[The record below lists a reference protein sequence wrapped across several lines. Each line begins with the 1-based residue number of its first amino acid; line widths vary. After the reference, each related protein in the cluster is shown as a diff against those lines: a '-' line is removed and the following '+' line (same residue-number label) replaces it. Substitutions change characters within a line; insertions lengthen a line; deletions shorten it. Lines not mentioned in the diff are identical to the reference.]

1 MRKLLLFIAFLAAAA
16 LPARA
21 QVYVFNS
28 GIIAGGQMSIVK
40 VSVIDSLSKDPLPY
54 ASVYLT
60 EKKDTTIT
68 HFALTDTLG
77 AVSLREVP
85 FGEYKFHVE
94 MMGFKPYSKEIY
106 FRRAVEDMGI
116 VQMQVDDE
124 FIRAAMI
131 SDIGNPIV
139 IKQDTI
145 EYHAAAFLQD
155 KNAVLKDLLTRM
167 PGIDIS
173 DNGKVR
179 VNGEEVSRITV
190 NGKTFFFEDQSMALN
205 NLPAS
210 IVDKIRVI
218 DKKSDEERVTG
229 IADGKR
235 TKEVDVALKKEYED
249 GWFGNVAAKGGT
261 TMDFSDNE
269 LRDDRGLLY
278 SVKSMVSTYNPKD
291 QLTFVGNASNIS
303 DGGQT
308 FVTED
313 GQTFTFGG
321 GGGLTT
327 SAQLGVNAVTT
338 RVKDIELAASTS
350 YNYSGT
356 KSASKTLRTTFQ
368 EEGDMLSESTD
379 KGFRQGNSIG
389 ANASVRKEQGN
400 FKYTVGANFN
410 RSESH
415 YNAEADTR
423 TTRETMMLN
432 SSART
437 AGDDGIRK
445 SFGTYASGGYSGI
458 GGNPMRSITGNIHLS
473 FDKENGTSQE
483 YSNTITGATPQI
495 IDLHY
500 NRFRKANMVGASL
513 SYTEPFGKKFR
524 LQAQTSFSGSWDY
537 SLRDAF
543 NADGSANDYYTTL
556 SDSRYLKQSYGATG
570 SYISNG
576 WQFGLGASAEGIQNR
591 LFSRAQTVEALTGE
605 EWIWRVIPRVNIS
618 YFKESTNIY
627 FFVSGSQGQPSGYQM
642 MPTLNVS
649 NPTQISAGNIY
660 LRPFTSLYS
669 SLSLRKGFPKKFS
682 SMNASL
688 SYSMTLHPVIT
699 AFWYDT
705 HGVQYYVPVN
715 AERPRSSVGI
725 NAGYN
730 APLNKERT
738 LSMEVALRGS
748 YSNSLGYRASRPIE
762 PLEAGHTDYSAFMEQ
777 FWGGDASGERF
788 YSGASG
794 FEENNTDNYYTNE
807 RIHIKYNKHPW
818 SMTVGFTNGFSY
830 AHFSTPGSQDVITT
844 ENRIG
849 MSGSYTTPHKFR
861 IWTELNYNFFTGY
874 AEGYGRPEWHWDQS
888 IAKDIGT
895 FTLSISAHDILGQM
909 RNLSH
914 IDAADYMQD
923 SYRLILGRYVMFG
936 IKWNFGKMNSV
947 QNRRA
952 QQAQDMMFF

>member
-1 MRKLLLFIAFLAAAA
+1 MRKLLLFIAFLTAAAIS
-16 LPARA
+16 ARA
-21 QVYVFNS
+21 QVYVFH
-28 GIIAGGQMSIVK
+28 GGVLAGGQMAIVK

-60 EKKDTTIT
+60 EKKDTVIT
-68 HFALTDTLG
+68 HFALTDTVG
-77 AVSLREVP
+77 AVTLREVP

-94 MMGFKPYSKEIY
+94 MMGFKPYSKQIY
-106 FRRAVEDMGI
+106 FRRGLEDMGI

-124 FIRAAMI
+124 FIRAALI

-173 DNGKVR
+173 DEGKVR

-218 DKKSDEERVTG
+218 DKKSDEERITG

-261 TMDFSDNE
+261 TLDFSDNE

-303 DGGQT
+303 DGGQVFT
-308 FVTED
+308 TED
-313 GQTFTFGG
+313 GRTFNIGG

-338 RVKDIELAASTS
+338 RVKDVELAASTS

-368 EEGDMLSESTD
+368 EEGDMLSESTN
-379 KGFRQGNSIG
+379 KAFYQGNSLQ
-389 ANASVRKEQGN
+389 ANASVRKEEGK
-400 FKYTVGANFN
+400 FKYTVGTSLNH
-410 RSESH
+410 RESH
-415 YNAEADTR
+415 SDSEAGTQ
-423 TTRETMMLN
+423 TTREMMTLN
-432 SSART
+432 SSNRT
-437 AGDDGIRK
+437 AHDDGINK
-445 SFGTYASGGYSGI
+445 SFSAYASGGYLGI
-458 GGNPMRSITGNIHLS
+458 GGNMMRSITGNINYS
-473 FDKENGTSQE
+473 FNKGNGTSQE
-483 YSNTITGATPQI
+483 YSNTMAGGAVQN

-500 NRFRKANMVGASL
+500 NQFARANRFYASL
-513 SYTEPFGKKFR
+513 GYTEPFGEKFR
-524 LQAQTSFSGSWDY
+524 LSTQTSFSGNWDY

-543 NADGSANDYYTTL
+543 NADGSANDYYSTL
-556 SDSRYLKQSYGATG
+556 SDSRYLRQSYGATG
-570 SYISNG
+570 SYILKG
-576 WQFGLGASAEGIQNR
+576 WQFGIGASAEGIQNR
-591 LFSRAQTVEALTGE
+591 VFSRSQGIEALTGE
-605 EWIWRVIPRVNIS
+605 DWIWSVMPRINIS

-627 FFVSGSQGQPSGYQM
+627 CYVSGQQVQPQGSQM
-642 MPTLNVS
+642 LPTLNVS
-649 NPTQISAGNIY
+649 NPTRISVGNIY
-660 LRPFTSLYS
+660 LRPHTSLYS
-669 SLSLRKGFPKKFS
+669 SLSLRKGFPKKFAS
-682 SMNASL
+682 LNASL
-688 SYSMTLHPVIT
+688 SYSMTLHPVIN
-699 AFWYDT
+699 AYWYDT
-705 HGVQYYVPVN
+705 HGVQYNVPVN
-715 AERPRSSVGI
+715 AKRPRGYLNA

-738 LSMEVALRGS
+738 LSFELNLRGS

-762 PLEAGHTDYSAFMEQ
+762 PLEAGKTDYSAFMEQ
-777 FWGGDASGERF
+777 FWGDDASGERF
-788 YSGASG
+788 YSGTSG

-807 RIHIKYNKHPW
+807 RIHIKYNKDPW
-818 SMTVGFTNGFSY
+818 SMTVGFTNGFNY
-830 AHFSTPGSQDVITT
+830 AHFSTPGSKDVITT

-849 MSGSYTTPHKFR
+849 MSGSYKTPHKFR

-874 AEGYGRPEWHWDQS
+874 ADGYGRPEWHWDQS

-895 FTLSISAHDILGQM
+895 VTLSIAAHDILGQM

-914 IDAADYMQD
+914 IDADDYMQD
-923 SYRLILGRYVMFG
+923 SYRLILGRYVMIG
-936 IKWNFGKMNSV
+936 IKWNFGKMNAV

-952 QQAQDMMFF
+952 QQAQDMLFY

>member
-1 MRKLLLFIAFLAAAA
+1 MKKLLLLIAFLAAAA

-21 QVYVFNS
+21 QVYVFH
-28 GIIAGGQMSIVK
+28 GGIAGGQMSIVK
-40 VSVIDSLSKDPLPY
+40 VSVIDSLCKDPLPY

-77 AVSLREVP
+77 AATLREVP

-94 MMGFKPYSKEIY
+94 MMGFKPYVKQMY
-106 FRRAVEDMGI
+106 FRRGLEDMGI
-116 VQMQVDDE
+116 VQMQVDDA

-261 TMDFSDNE
+261 TLDFSDNE
-269 LRDDRGLLY
+269 LRDDRGLLF
-278 SVKSMVSTYNPKD
+278 SVKSMASTYNPKD
-291 QLTFVGNASNIS
+291 QLTFIGNASNLS

-308 FVTED
+308 ITTED
-313 GQTFTFGG
+313 GQSFTIGG

-356 KSASKTLRTTFQ
+356 ESASKTLRTTFQ
-368 EEGDMLSESTD
+368 EEGDMLSESTN
-379 KGFRQGNSIG
+379 KGFNQGHSIR
-389 ANASVRKEQGN
+389 ANASVRKENGN
-400 FKYTVGANFN
+400 FHYSVATNFD
-410 RSESH
+410 RSEIHS
-415 YNAEADTR
+415 NSEADSR
-423 TTRETMMLN
+423 TTREAMMLN

-437 AGDDGIRK
+437 ARSDGISK

-458 GGNPMRSITGNIHLS
+458 GGNMMRAITGNINYS
-473 FDKENGTSQE
+473 FDNSNGTSQE
-483 YSNTITGATPQI
+483 YSNTLTGAMPQV

-500 NRFRKANMVGASL
+500 NRFRKANRVGASL

-524 LQAQTSFSGSWDY
+524 LQTQTSFSGSWDY
-537 SLRDAF
+537 SLRAAF
-543 NADGSANDYYTTL
+543 DADGSANDYYTTL

-570 SYISNG
+570 SYIGNG

-591 LFSRAQTVEALTGE
+591 LLSRSQGIEALTGE
-605 EWIWRVIPRVNIS
+605 EWIWSVIPRVNIS
-618 YFKESTNIY
+618 YFKDNTNIY
-627 FFVSGSQGQPSGYQM
+627 CYASGQQVQPSGYQM
-642 MPTLNVS
+642 LPTLNVS

-660 LRPFTSLYS
+660 LRPFTSIYS
-669 SLSLRKGFPKKFS
+669 ALSLRKGFPKKFAS
-682 SMNASL
+682 LNASL
-688 SYSMTLHPVIT
+688 SYNLTLHPVIT
-699 AFWYDT
+699 AYWYDT

-715 AERPRSSVGI
+715 AERPRSYLNL

-730 APLNKERT
+730 TPINKERT
-738 LSMEVALRGS
+738 LSMELNLRGS
-748 YSNSLGYRASRPIE
+748 YSNSLSYRASRPIE
-762 PLEAGHTDYSAFMEQ
+762 PLEAERTDYSAFMEQ
-777 FWGGDASGERF
+777 FWGDESGSRF

-818 SMTVGFTNGFSY
+818 SMTVGFTNGFNY
-830 AHFSTPGSQDVITT
+830 AHFSTPGSKDVITT

-895 FTLSISAHDILGQM
+895 FTLSIAAHDILGQM

-914 IDAADYMQD
+914 IDADDYMQD

-936 IKWNFGKMNSV
+936 IKWNFGKMNAV

-952 QQAQDMMFF
+952 QQAQSGVLFY

>member
-1 MRKLLLFIAFLAAAA
+1 MRKLLLFLAFLTAAAISA
-16 LPARA
+16 KA
-21 QVYVFNS
+21 QVYVFH
-28 GIIAGGQMSIVK
+28 GGVIAGGQMSIVK

-77 AVSLREVP
+77 AATLREVP

-94 MMGFKPYSKEIY
+94 MMGFKPYVKQMY

-210 IVDKIRVI
+210 LVDKIRVI

-249 GWFGNVAAKGGT
+249 GWFGNVAAKGGAT
-261 TMDFSDNE
+261 LDFSDNE

-291 QLTFVGNASNIS
+291 QLTLIGNASNIS

-338 RVKDIELAASTS
+338 RVKDVELAASTT
-350 YNYSGT
+350 YNYSSN

-368 EEGDMLSESTD
+368 EAGDMLSESTD

-389 ANASVRKEQGN
+389 ASASARKEKGN

-437 AGDDGIRK
+437 SGDDGISK
-445 SFGTYASGGYSGI
+445 NISTYGSGGYSGI

-500 NRFRKANMVGASL
+500 NRFRKANMVVASL

-524 LQAQTSFSGSWDY
+524 LQTQASFSGRWDY

-556 SDSRYLKQSYGATG
+556 SDSRYLRQSYGATG
-570 SYISNG
+570 SYIGNG

-591 LFSRAQTVEALTGE
+591 LFSRSQGVEALTGE
-605 EWIWRVIPRVNIS
+605 EWIWSVIPRVHIS

-682 SMNASL
+682 SLNASL
-688 SYSMTLHPVIT
+688 SYNMTLHPMIT

-715 AERPRSSVGI
+715 AERPQSYVNI

-730 APLNKERT
+730 APINKERT
-738 LSMEVALRGS
+738 LTMELNLRGS
-748 YSNSLGYRASRPIE
+748 YSNSLSYRASRPIE
-762 PLEAGHTDYSAFMEQ
+762 PLEAERTDYSAFMEQ
-777 FWGGDASGERF
+777 FWGDESGSRF

-818 SMTVGFTNGFSY
+818 SMTVGFTNGFNY
-830 AHFSTPGSQDVITT
+830 AHFSTPGSKDVITT

-895 FTLSISAHDILGQM
+895 FTLSIAAHDILGQM

-914 IDAADYMQD
+914 IDADDYMQD

-936 IKWNFGKMNSV
+936 IKWNFGKMNAV

-952 QQAQDMMFF
+952 QMAQDGILFY

>member
-1 MRKLLLFIAFLAAAA
+1 MRKLLLFLVFLTAVAIS
-16 LPARA
+16 ARA
-21 QVYVFNS
+21 QVYVFH
-28 GIIAGGQMSIVK
+28 GGIAGGQMSIVK

-116 VQMQVDDE
+116 VQMQVDDA

-139 IKQDTI
+139 IKKDTI

-173 DNGKVR
+173 DKGKVR

-235 TKEVDVALKKEYED
+235 TKEVDVALKKEYEN

-261 TMDFSDNE
+261 TLDFSDNE
-269 LRDDRGLLY
+269 LRDDRGLLF
-278 SVKSMVSTYNPKD
+278 SVKSMASTYNPKD
-291 QLTFVGNASNIS
+291 QLTFVGNASNLS

-308 FVTED
+308 ITTED
-313 GQTFTFGG
+313 GQTFTIGGG

-327 SAQLGVNAVTT
+327 SAQLGINGVTT
-338 RVKDIELAASTS
+338 RVKDVELAASTS
-350 YNYSGT
+350 YNYHGT
-356 KSASKTLRTTFQ
+356 ESASKTLRTTFQ
-368 EEGDMLSESTD
+368 EAGDMLSESSD
-379 KGFRQGNSIG
+379 KGFRQGNSIK
-389 ANASVRKEQGN
+389 ANASARKESGN
-400 FKYTVGANFN
+400 FTYNVSANFDRTETHSN
-410 RSESH
+410 S
-415 YNAEADTR
+415 EADMR
-423 TTRETMMLN
+423 TTRAAAMLN
-432 SSART
+432 SSSRT
-437 AGDDGIRK
+437 AQDGGIRR
-445 SFGTYASGGYSGI
+445 SFGTYASAGYRGI
-458 GGNPMRSITGNIHLS
+458 GGNPMRSVTGTINYS
-473 FDKENGTSQE
+473 FDNTHGTGRE
-483 YSNTITGATPQI
+483 YSNTLTGGTAQV
-495 IDLHY
+495 IDLHS
-500 NRFRKANMVGASL
+500 NNFSRANNIGANL
-513 SYTEPFGKKFR
+513 SYTEPLSKKFR
-524 LQAQTSFSGSWDY
+524 LQTQASFSGSWNY
-537 SLRDAF
+537 LLRDAF
-543 NADGSANDYYTTL
+543 NADGSANDYYSTL
-556 SDSRYLKQSYGATG
+556 SDGRYLRQRYGATG

-576 WQFGLGASAEGIQNR
+576 WQFGIGASAEGIQNR
-591 LFSRAQTVEALTGE
+591 LFSRSQGIEALTGE
-605 EWIWRVIPRVNIS
+605 EWIWSVIPRINIS

-627 FFVSGSQGQPSGYQM
+627 FYVSGSQSQPASSQM
-642 MPTLNVS
+642 LPTLDVS
-649 NPTQISAGNIY
+649 NPTRISAGNIY
-660 LRPFTSLYS
+660 LRPYTYLYS
-669 SLSLRKGFPKKFS
+669 ALSLRKGFPKKFS
-682 SMNASL
+682 SLNASL
-688 SYSMTLHPVIT
+688 SYNMTLHPVIT

-715 AERPRSSVGI
+715 AERPQSYVNI

-730 APLNKERT
+730 APINKERT
-738 LSMEVALRGS
+738 LTMELNLRGS
-748 YSNSLGYRASRPIE
+748 YSNSLSYRASRPIE
-762 PLEAGHTDYSAFMEQ
+762 PLEAERTEYSAFMEQ
-777 FWGGDASGERF
+777 FWGDESGSRF

-818 SMTVGFTNGFSY
+818 SMTVGFTNGFNY
-830 AHFSTPGSQDVITT
+830 AHFSTPGSKDVITT

-914 IDAADYMQD
+914 IDADDYMQD

-936 IKWNFGKMNSV
+936 IKWNFGKMNAV

-952 QQAQDMMFF
+952 QMAQDGILFY

>member
-1 MRKLLLFIAFLAAAA
+1 MFLVFLTAVAISAK
-16 LPARA
+16 A
-21 QVYVFNS
+21 QVYVFH
-28 GIIAGGQMSIVK
+28 GGIAGGQMSIVK

-60 EKKDTTIT
+60 EKNDTTIT

-94 MMGFKPYSKEIY
+94 MMGFKPYVKQMY
-106 FRRAVEDMGI
+106 FRRGLEDMGI

-173 DNGKVR
+173 DKGKVR

-261 TMDFSDNE
+261 TLDFSDNE
-269 LRDDRGLLY
+269 LRDDRGLLF
-278 SVKSMVSTYNPKD
+278 SVKSMASTYNPKD

-313 GQTFTFGG
+313 GQTFTIGGG

-327 SAQLGVNAVTT
+327 SAQLGINGVTT
-338 RVKDIELAASTS
+338 RVKDVELAASTS
-350 YNYSGT
+350 YNYHGT
-356 KSASKTLRTTFQ
+356 ESASKTLRTTFQ
-368 EEGDMLSESTD
+368 EAGDMLSESSD

-389 ANASVRKEQGN
+389 ANASVRKENGN
-400 FKYTVGANFN
+400 FHYSVATNFN
-410 RSESH
+410 RTESH
-415 YNAEADTR
+415 SNSEANTK
-423 TTRETMMLN
+423 TTREEMMLN
-432 SSART
+432 SSERISQE
-437 AGDDGIRK
+437 DGVNK
-445 SFGTYASGGYSGI
+445 SFGTYASAGYSGI
-458 GGNPMRSITGNIHLS
+458 GGNMMRAITGNINYS
-473 FDKENGTSQE
+473 FDNSNGTSQE
-483 YSNTITGATPQI
+483 YSNTLTGAMPQV

-500 NRFRKANMVGASL
+500 NIFRRANRVGASL

-524 LQAQTSFSGSWDY
+524 LQTQASFSGSWDY

-570 SYISNG
+570 SYIGNG

-627 FFVSGSQGQPSGYQM
+627 FFVSGSQSQPSGYQM
-642 MPTLNVS
+642 LPTLNVS

-669 SLSLRKGFPKKFS
+669 ALSLRKGFPKKFAS
-682 SMNASL
+682 LNASL
-688 SYSMTLHPVIT
+688 SYNMTLHPVIT
-699 AFWYDT
+699 AYWYDT

-715 AERPRSSVGI
+715 AKRPRSYLNL

-730 APLNKERT
+730 TPINKERT
-738 LSMEVALRGS
+738 LSMELALRGS
-748 YSNSLGYRASRPIE
+748 YYNSLGYRASRPIE
-762 PLEAGHTDYSAFMEQ
+762 PLEAERTDYSAFMEQ
-777 FWGGDASGERF
+777 FWGDESGSRF

-895 FTLSISAHDILGQM
+895 FTLSIAAHDILGQM

-936 IKWNFGKMNSV
+936 IKWNFGKMNASHS
-947 QNRRA
+947 QRA
-952 QQAQDMMFF
+952 SDAMWNMLF

>member
-1 MRKLLLFIAFLAAAA
+1 MSKLLLFLVFIAAAVT
-16 LPARA
+16 A
-21 QVYVFNS
+21 QGQVFVLHRVD
-28 GIIAGGQMSIVK
+28 GGQMSTVK
-40 VSVIDSLSKDPLPY
+40 VSVIDSLSKGPLPY

-68 HFALTDTLG
+68 HFALTDTVG
-77 AVSLREVP
+77 AATLREVP

-94 MMGFKPYSKEIY
+94 MMGFKPYSKEMY
-106 FRRAVEDMGI
+106 FRRGLEDMGI
-116 VQMQVDDE
+116 VQMQVDED

-131 SDIGNPIV
+131 TDIGNPIV

-173 DNGKVR
+173 ENGKVR

-218 DKKSDEERVTG
+218 DKKSDEERITG

-249 GWFGNVAAKGGT
+249 GWFGNIAAKGGT
-261 TMDFSDNE
+261 TLDFSDNE

-291 QLTFVGNASNIS
+291 QLTFVGNVSNIS
-303 DGGQT
+303 DGGQVFT
-308 FVTED
+308 TED
-313 GQTFTFGG
+313 GQTFTLGG
-321 GGGLTT
+321 SGGGLTT
-327 SAQLGVNAVTT
+327 SAQLGVNGVTT
-338 RVKDIELAASTS
+338 RVKDVELAASSS
-350 YNYSGT
+350 YSYSGT
-356 KSASKTLRTTFQ
+356 QSASKTLRTTFQ
-368 EEGDMLSESTD
+368 EEGDMLSESTS
-379 KGFRQGNSIG
+379 KGFRQGNSIQ
-389 ANASVRKEQGN
+389 ANASARKEGGK
-400 FKYTVGANFN
+400 FKYTVAASFN
-410 RSESH
+410 HRESH
-415 YNAEADTR
+415 SDSEAGTQ

-432 SSART
+432 SSDRSAHN
-437 AGDDGIRK
+437 DGISK
-445 SFGTYASGGYSGI
+445 NFSASASGGYQGI
-458 GGNPMRSITGNIHLS
+458 GGNIMRSVTANINYS
-473 FDKENGTSQE
+473 FGKENGTSQE
-483 YSNTITGATPQI
+483 YSNTITGGMPQV

-500 NRFRKANMVGASL
+500 NRFSRANRVGASL
-513 SYTEPFGKKFR
+513 AYTEPIGKMFR
-524 LQAQTSFSGSWDY
+524 LSAQTSFSGTWDY
-537 SLRDAF
+537 SMRDAF

-556 SDSRYLKQSYGATG
+556 SDQRYLRQSYGATG
-570 SYISNG
+570 SFMLKG
-576 WQFGLGASAEGIQNR
+576 WQFGIGASAEGIQNR
-591 LFSRAQTVEALTGE
+591 LLSRSQGIEALTGE
-605 EWIWRVIPRVNIS
+605 DWIWSVMPRVNIS
-618 YFKESTNIY
+618 YFKESTN
-627 FFVSGSQGQPSGYQM
+627 FFFFASGQQSQPASYQM
-642 MPTLNVS
+642 LPTLNVS

-660 LRPFTSLYS
+660 LRPYTSLYS
-669 SLSLRKGFPKKFS
+669 SLTFRKGFPKKFAS
-682 SMNASL
+682 LNASL
-688 SYSMTLHPVIT
+688 MYSMTLNPVIH

-705 HGVQYYVPVN
+705 HGVQYNVPVN
-715 AERPRSSVGI
+715 AKSPRGYLNA

-738 LSMEVALRGS
+738 LTFEVNLRGS
-748 YSNSLGYRASRPIE
+748 YSNTLGYRASRPIE
-762 PLEAGHTDYSAFMEQ
+762 PLEAGKTDYSAFMEQ
-777 FWGGDASGERF
+777 FWGDEGGGRF

-807 RIHIKYNKHPW
+807 RIHIKYNKDPW
-818 SMTVGFTNGFSY
+818 SMTVGFTNGFNY
-830 AHFSTPGSQDVITT
+830 AHFSTPGSKDVITT

-849 MSGSYTTPHKFR
+849 MSGSYRTPHKFR

-895 FTLSISAHDILGQM
+895 VTLSIAAHDILGQM

-914 IDAADYMQD
+914 IDAEDYMQD
-923 SYRLILGRYVMFG
+923 SYRLILGRYVMVG
-936 IKWNFGKMNSV
+936 LKWNFGKMNAV

-952 QQAQDMMFF
+952 QQAQDMIFW

>member
-1 MRKLLLFIAFLAAAA
+1 MFLVFLTAAAISA
-16 LPARA
+16 GA
-21 QVYVFNS
+21 QVYVFH
-28 GIIAGGQMSIVK
+28 GGVIAGGQMSIVK

-94 MMGFKPYSKEIY
+94 MMGFKPYVKQMY
-106 FRRAVEDMGI
+106 FRRGLEDMGI

-155 KNAVLKDLLTRM
+155 KNAVLKDLLARM

-261 TMDFSDNE
+261 TLDFSDNE

-321 GGGLTT
+321 GSGLTT
-327 SAQLGVNAVTT
+327 SAQLGVNGVTT
-338 RVKDIELAASTS
+338 RVKDVELAASTS

-389 ANASVRKEQGN
+389 ANASVRKEQGK
-400 FKYTVGANFN
+400 FKYNVSTNFN
-410 RSESH
+410 RTESH
-415 YNAEADTR
+415 SNSEANTK
-423 TTRETMMLN
+423 TTREEMMLN

-437 AGDDGIRK
+437 SQEDGVNK
-445 SFGTYASGGYSGI
+445 SFGTYASAGYSGI
-458 GGNPMRSITGNIHLS
+458 GGNMMRAVTGNIHYS
-473 FDKENGTSQE
+473 FDHATGTNQE
-483 YSNTITGATPQI
+483 YSNTLTGGAPQV

-500 NRFRKANMVGASL
+500 NIFRRANRFSSSI
-513 SYTEPFGKKFR
+513 SYTEPFGEKFR
-524 LQAQTSFSGSWDY
+524 LQAQTSFSGNWEY
-537 SLRDAF
+537 FLHDAF

-556 SDSRYLKQSYGATG
+556 SDSRYLRQSYGATG

-576 WQFGLGASAEGIQNR
+576 WQFGIGASAEGTQNR
-591 LFSRAQTVEALTGE
+591 LLSRSQGIEALTGE
-605 EWIWRVIPRVNIS
+605 EWIWSVIPRVNIS
-618 YFKESTNIY
+618 YFKDNTNIY
-627 FFVSGSQGQPSGYQM
+627 CYASGQQVQPQGYQM
-642 MPTLNVS
+642 LPTLNVS

-669 SLSLRKGFPKKFS
+669 ALSLRKGFPKKFAS
-682 SMNASL
+682 LNASL
-688 SYSMTLHPVIT
+688 SYNLTMHPVTT

-705 HGVQYYVPVN
+705 HGVQYSVPVN
-715 AERPRSSVGI
+715 AKRPRSYLNL

-730 APLNKERT
+730 TPINKERT
-738 LSMEVALRGS
+738 LSMELNLRGS
-748 YSNSLGYRASRPIE
+748 YSNSLGYRASRPTE
-762 PLEAGHTDYSAFMEQ
+762 PLEAERTDYSAFMEQ
-777 FWGGDASGERF
+777 FWGDKTGNRF
-788 YSGASG
+788 YSGLSG

-807 RIHIKYNKHPW
+807 RIHIKYNKDPW
-818 SMTVGFTNGFSY
+818 SMTVGFTNGFNY
-830 AHFSTPGSQDVITT
+830 AHFSTPGSKDVITT

-936 IKWNFGKMNSV
+936 IKWNFGKMNAV

-952 QQAQDMMFF
+952 QMAQDMMFF